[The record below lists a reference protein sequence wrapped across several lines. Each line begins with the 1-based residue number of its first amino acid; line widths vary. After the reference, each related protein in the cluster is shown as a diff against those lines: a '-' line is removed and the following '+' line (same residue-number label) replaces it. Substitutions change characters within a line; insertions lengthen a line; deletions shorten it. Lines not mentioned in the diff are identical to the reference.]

1 VKELSK
7 EKNKIVIKNE
17 FDVRSYFL
25 IRQQLEDLA
34 TQYHSFIR
42 NPKNLV
48 PFCNPGRLIKVS
60 KIYFRIFRLH
70 VLSSSIVL
78 TFKILPSN
86 IFVSKFLYLVLF
98 HYSIFL
104 ALHF

>member
-1 VKELSK
+1 MFYFAEVKELNQ
-7 EKNKIVIKNE
+7 EKNKIEIKNE

-34 TQYHSFIR
+34 KQYHSFIT

-60 KIYFRIFRLH
+60 KFIFEIKY
-70 VLSSSIVL
+70 VL
-78 TFKILPSN
+78 
-86 IFVSKFLYLVLF
+86 
-98 HYSIFL
+98 
-104 ALHF
+104 